1 MVTDLRPTPDRIAL
15 IGIGGTGCAL
25 LPLLAGMAFSR
36 ITLVDG
42 DTVEAANLPRQPLYG
57 PADVGRLKVTVAAE
71 HLRRI
76 APHSEVVAV
85 PHFVDAANIRSLLAD
100 QDLVADCTDDLN
112 ARSLIDGV
120 CAELRLALVTG
131 AVHGPQVQV
140 ASLHVN
146 DSVSLR
152 SFFPARGGADQ
163 DGCDMRRVPASVTTF
178 AAAVMAEHV
187 AALLRGDASRAGILE
202 LVDTYTGTWLR
213 IAPPDPLP
221 AHANRGQ
228 LHSTT
233 A

>member
-25 LPLLAGMAFSR
+25 LPLLAGMPISA

-76 APHSEVVAV
+76 APHIEVVAI
-85 PHFVDAANIRSLLAD
+85 PHFVDAANIRSLLPE

-112 ARSLIDGV
+112 ARSLIDSV
-120 CAELRLALVTG
+120 CAEFRLALVTG

-140 ASLHVN
+140 ASLHV
-146 DSVSLR
+146 DAGISLR
-152 SFFPARGGADQ
+152 SFFPTRGGAEQ

-187 AALLRGDASRAGILE
+187 DALRRGDVSRAGVLE
-202 LVDTYTGTWLR
+202 LVDTRSGAWLR
-213 IAPPDPLP
+213 IAPPGPLP
-221 AHANRGQ
+221 AHANRAQ